1 MNNYKKKAVLFLE
14 SQGITL
20 FGSSLA
26 QFALIWYVTG
36 QTSSG
41 GWVSAMTIAAFVPQF
56 LVSCFSGVLADRYS
70 KKKVDNIIGR
80 YDSRCNSFVCYFF
93 SENFRRNAYTV
104 GVGENIGDSFGRD
117 GDTNSCRKRC
127 RYAVGA
133 ARQTDEIQRVPRI
146 YGTRPATT

>member
-1 MNNYKKKAVLFLE
+1 MNNYKKKAVLFLA

-70 KKKVDNIIGR
+70 KKKLIILS
-80 YDSRCNSFVCYFF
+80 DAMIAAATLFFCYFF

-133 ARQTDEIQRVPRI
+133 VRQTDEIQRVPRI